1 MDELGL
7 IREQLDIKIL
17 ILYVLA
23 RLPVPIDRD
32 ALAEVVFCD
41 GGVDYFSF
49 SACLADLVATGH
61 IAEDA
66 GRYVITDQGRED
78 GAVMETGLPLSV
90 QTRAQ
95 EAIRPVAERAEREA
109 MIRTGHTMQEQGCA
123 VELQLSDGAAPL
135 LQLTAQ
141 VGDERQA
148 RQIEKNFRARA
159 EELYVKI
166 VELLTEE

>member
-1 MDELGL
+1 VDELGL

-32 ALAEVVFCD
+32 ALAEIVFCD

-61 IAEDA
+61 IAEED
-66 GRYVITDQGRED
+66 GKYRITDQGRED

-95 EAIRPVAERAEREA
+95 EALRPVADRAQRDA
-109 MIRTGHTMQEQGCA
+109 MIGAGHIVQPQGCV
-123 VELQLSDGAAPL
+123 VELRLSDGEAPL
-135 LQLTAQ
+135 LELTAQ
-141 VGDERQA
+141 VGEERQA

-159 EELYVKI
+159 EELYVQI
-166 VELLTEE
+166 IELLTRE